1 MKKGGKSKIQTSRT
15 ASHVEH
21 NFCITV
27 AKKWLIL
34 TPNLVILWLVT
45 PKNIF
50 FLPKEESLPS
60 LMRRDRDHAQR
71 MSRGPRP
78 SCCCGKSTKDQ
89 CAYTFC
95 NIVHAAF
102 VPDCC
107 CLRQRFCSCFRERI
121 SACFLNSTELSTQR
135 RVKPCS

>member
-1 MKKGGKSKIQTSRT
+1 MKKGGKSKIQTSRI

-34 TPNLVILWLVT
+34 TPKLWLVT

-60 LMRRDRDHAQR
+60 LMRRDRDHAAHVSWAPPKLLLWQE
-71 MSRGPRP
+71 
-78 SCCCGKSTKDQ
+78 
-89 CAYTFC
+89 
-95 NIVHAAF
+95 H
-102 VPDCC
+102 
-107 CLRQRFCSCFRERI
+107 
-121 SACFLNSTELSTQR
+121 
-135 RVKPCS
+135 